1 MNIKVFSNFSVVW
14 GRNSILEADLLCT
27 KYLYDNSSTW
37 EAFVNVA
44 GSEYPLTTNEDLVKQ
59 FLHSKTTLETGVTLE
74 RTVMA
79 DWLYDQ
85 RLTHLA
91 SNNTIPRPPPPFNLT
106 IYKGTYSS
114 LPNLWYLN
122 CCRTQKWYS
131 EQRVGQVHLVSSCQ
145 QDLSWL
151 VSGQLSH
158 WGTLCADLDHD
169 QLHWLQGWPGVQGDS
184 ERRVHIQCSSEI
196 YLDVWAGEGVQV
208 SWSREECDM
217 CVWSGGLAPG
227 DELLQTR
234 TVDCKQIH
242 DRSRLFCDSL
252 SQPDAQQ

>member
-44 GSEYPLTTNEDLVKQ
+44 GSDYPLTTNEDLVKQ
-59 FLHSKTTLETGVTLE
+59 FLHSKTTVETGVTLE

-114 LPNLWYLN
+114 LPNL
-122 CCRTQKWYS
+122 
-131 EQRVGQVHLVSSCQ
+131 
-145 QDLSWL
+145 
-151 VSGQLSH
+151 
-158 WGTLCADLDHD
+158 
-169 QLHWLQGWPGVQGDS
+169 
-184 ERRVHIQCSSEI
+184 
-196 YLDVWAGEGVQV
+196 
-208 SWSREECDM
+208 
-217 CVWSGGLAPG
+217 
-227 DELLQTR
+227 
-234 TVDCKQIH
+234 
-242 DRSRLFCDSL
+242 
-252 SQPDAQQ
+252 